1 MNEQKKHEVALVA
14 AVIEGTGSIIT
25 KSENFNAMTASLDT
39 LSEIKNALE
48 RASKIVDRLAL
59 RRIFKDLNNE

>member
-1 MNEQKKHEVALVA
+1 MNEKERHEIAMVA
-14 AVIEGTGSIIT
+14 AVIEGTGCIIT
-25 KSENFNAMTASLDT
+25 KSNEFDPMTASLDT

-48 RASKIVDRLAL
+48 RASKIVDKLAL